1 MTFRIR
7 KRRRIFVELICSQ
20 SRSSA
25 VGTKG
30 NSPVSNRLPAGAVDC
45 EAKNMKEN
53 IYGLLAEFDT
63 PTEMVEAAN
72 KIREAGYKKTDAF
85 SPFPLHEIDEALG
98 IKRSILPF
106 LVLAGGVIG
115 LLTGLGLTY
124 FVHVY
129 DYPIIVG
136 GRPFF
141 SLPSFIPPS
150 FELTILFAAFTAVF
164 GMILLNGLPQPYHP
178 VFNVPRFALA
188 TREKFFLLIERRDEK
203 FDYEETKS
211 FMQSLNPQE
220 VFDVEE

>member
-1 MTFRIR
+1 
-7 KRRRIFVELICSQ
+7 
-20 SRSSA
+20 
-25 VGTKG
+25 
-30 NSPVSNRLPAGAVDC
+30 
-45 EAKNMKEN
+45 MKEN

-63 PTEMVEAAN
+63 PTQLVAAAE
-72 KIREAGYKKTDAF
+72 KVRDAGYKRTDAF
-85 SPFPLHEIDEALG
+85 SPFPIHEIDEALG

-106 LVLAGGVIG
+106 MVLGGGIVG
-115 LLTGLGLTY
+115 LASGIALQW

-136 GRPFF
+136 GRPYF

-150 FELTILFAAFTAVF
+150 YELTILLAAFTAVF

-188 TREKFFLLIERRDEK
+188 SREKFFLLIETKDPQ
-203 FDYEETKS
+203 FDYEQTRS
-211 FMQSLNPQE
+211 FLQGLGAQE